1 MKIYIAKD
9 DESLDMICFKFYGS
23 LDQNVYSEFLRENEH
38 LLNKTKLKS
47 GDEVNLPNIELK
59 KETKAKY
66 LWE

>member
-23 LDQNVYSEFLRENEH
+23 LDQGVYSEFLREKEH
-38 LLNKTKLKS
+38 LLSKTKLEN
-47 GDEVNLPNIELK
+47 GDEVNIPQIEIETK
-59 KETKAKY
+59 TKAKY

>member
-23 LDQNVYSEFLRENEH
+23 LDQSVYSEFLRENEH
-38 LLNKTKLKS
+38 LLSKTKLKS
-47 GDEVNLPNIELK
+47 GDEVNLPQIEIETK
-59 KETKAKY
+59 TKAKY

>member
-9 DESLDMICFKFYGS
+9 DKSLDMICFKFYGS
-23 LDQNVYSEFLRENEH
+23 LDQSVYSEFLRENEH

-47 GDEVNLPNIELK
+47 GDEVNLPNIEPK

>member
-9 DESLDMICFKFYGS
+9 DESLDMICFKIYGS

-38 LLNKTKLKS
+38 LLHKTKLKS
-47 GDEVNLPNIELK
+47 GDEVNLPSIEPQEEK
-59 KETKAKY
+59 KAKY

>member
-23 LDQNVYSEFLRENEH
+23 LDQGVYSEFLSENEH
-38 LLNKTKLKS
+38 LLSKTKLEN
-47 GDEVNLPNIELK
+47 GDEVNIPQIEIETK
-59 KETKAKY
+59 TKAKY

>member
-38 LLNKTKLKS
+38 LLSKTKLKN
-47 GDEVNLPNIELK
+47 GDEVNLPQIEI
-59 KETKAKY
+59 ETKTKVKY

>member
-23 LDQNVYSEFLRENEH
+23 LDQGVYSEFLRENEH
-38 LLNKTKLKS
+38 LLSKTKLEN
-47 GDEVNLPNIELK
+47 GDEVNIPQIEIETK
-59 KETKAKY
+59 TKAKY